1 MFGIGFGCERRR
13 ATVLEKY
20 RTFWG
25 KVSAEMHENRKTFV
39 VYCVLRVLVIFCMV
53 RQFVNGNYEG
63 FFLCILTLLLLTAP
77 GIVQAS
83 FRVDLPQTLEII
95 VLLFIFS
102 AEILGEV
109 DGFYTAIP
117 FWDTIL
123 HTINGFLAAAI
134 GYSLVLLLNK
144 SERFFFELSPLF
156 VAIVAFTFSMTIGVL
171 WEFFEFTM
179 DYFFGL
185 DMQKDT
191 VVTTISSVMLN
202 PDGQQVPTAVNDI
215 VVTSVNG
222 QALPIQGY
230 LDVGLVDTMQDLFVN
245 FIGAIVFSVLGY
257 LALSRGEDQHLRS
270 RFIVHPKPSSRQAR

>member
-1 MFGIGFGCERRR
+1 MRKTTGAALF
-13 ATVLEKY
+13 EKH
-20 RTFWG
+20 RIFWG
-25 KVSAEMHENRKTFV
+25 RVGAEMRENRKTFV

-77 GIVQAS
+77 GVVQAS

-156 VAIVAFTFSMTIGVL
+156 VAIVAFAFSMTIGVL

-179 DYFFGL
+179 DFFFGL

-202 PDGQQVPTAVNDI
+202 SDGVQLPVAVDGI
-215 VVTSVNG
+215 TTTSVNG
-222 QALPIQGY
+222 QALPVQGY
-230 LDVGLVDTMQDLFVN
+230 LDIGLIDTMQDLFVN
-245 FIGAIVFSVLGY
+245 FVGAVTFSVLGY
-257 LALSRGEDQHLRS
+257 FALSKGEDRHLRR
-270 RFIVHPKPSSRQAR
+270 RFLVHPKPAGWPHDE

>member
-1 MFGIGFGCERRR
+1 MF
-13 ATVLEKY
+13 KSY
-20 RTFWG
+20 RKFWNL
-25 KVSAEMHENRKTFV
+25 VSAEMHENSKTFV
-39 VYCVLRVLVIFCMV
+39 VYCVLRVLVVFCMV
-53 RQFVNGNYEG
+53 RQFINGNYEG
-63 FFLCILTLLLLTAP
+63 FALCILTLLLLTVP
-77 GIVQAS
+77 GIVQVS
-83 FRVDLPQTLEII
+83 FQIDIPQTLEIV

-109 DGFYTAIP
+109 DGYYTAIP

-144 SERFFFELSPLF
+144 SHRFYFELSPLF
-156 VAIVAFTFSMTIGVL
+156 VAIVAFAFSMTIGVL

-185 DMQKDT
+185 DMQKD
-191 VVTTISSVMLN
+191 VVVSSISSVTLN
-202 PDGQQVPTAVNDI
+202 PDGEQLPVAIDDI

-222 QALPIQGY
+222 QKLPVEGY

-245 FIGAIVFSVLGY
+245 FLGAITFSVLGY
-257 LALSRGEDQHLRS
+257 YSLSKGEDKRLRA
-270 RFIVHPKPSSRQAR
+270 RFLVHPKPDRS